1 MKQHNPTLPELLDLI
16 ERYFDCSLSD
26 PEEEQ
31 LRSII
36 ARTTLSHPAID
47 EARALMGFRLPS
59 SAASKASGQSNVLP
73 ADSLPAR
80 SRKRLSLRAAI
91 SIAAAIAVIFA
102 IGLHLSLNA
111 PLRGAAQTQCI
122 AYANGERITDEA
134 DVIRL
139 LTEDLREFNDGVEEA
154 DRNLNDELNI
164 IAPVIEDYESPMPM
178 LEI

>member
-26 PEEEQ
+26 SEEEQ
-31 LRSII
+31 LRTII

-47 EARALMGFRLPS
+47 EARAIMGFRRPS
-59 SAASKASGQSNVLP
+59 TAAPTRTTQPNVLP
-73 ADSLPAR
+73 ADSLT
-80 SRKRLSLRAAI
+80 SHSKKRIPRRAVV
-91 SIAAAIAVIFA
+91 SIAAAIAVVFA
-102 IGLHLSLNA
+102 IGIHLGINA
-111 PLRGAAQTQCI
+111 PSTTSSNAQCF

-164 IAPVIEDYESPMPM
+164 IVPVIEDYESPMP
-178 LEI
+178 LI

>member
-59 SAASKASGQSNVLP
+59 AASKASGQSNILP

-102 IGLHLSLNA
+102 IGLHLSINA

>member
-31 LRSII
+31 LRAII
-36 ARTTLSHPAID
+36 ASTTLSHPAID
-47 EARALMGFRLPS
+47 EARALMGFRRPS
-59 SAASKASGQSNVLP
+59 TATPATAMQPNVLP
-73 ADSLPAR
+73 ADSLPVR
-80 SRKRLSLRAAI
+80 SKKRLSIRAVV
-91 SIAAAIAVIFA
+91 SIAAAIAVVFA
-102 IGLHLSLNA
+102 IGVHLSINTPHPTTSNA
-111 PLRGAAQTQCI
+111 QCF
-122 AYANGERITDEA
+122 AYTNGERITDEA

-164 IAPVIEDYESPMPM
+164 IIPVIEDYESPMP
-178 LEI
+178 LI